1 MAKKEKAAPQ
11 VAEVKKTAP
20 KKVAD
25 KKAEATKKVEAKK
38 AEAPKKVEAKKPAA
52 PKAEKKVAPKVEA
65 KKAAPKVEKKP
76 AVKLDP
82 KKPLTKAQ
90 IVEHMAL
97 KLEVSKKQS
106 AMFLDELAS
115 LAGKNAKKGF
125 TIPGIGKVSTA
136 VRKARKGRN
145 PQTGAE
151 LKIPKKSVVKFK
163 VGKALQDVVFPTK
176 EK

>member
-1 MAKKEKAAPQ
+1 MAKEAKKVAAPKIVAAPKKAA
-11 VAEVKKTAP
+11 AP
-20 KKVAD
+20 KKVA
-25 KKAEATKKVEAKK
+25 
-38 AEAPKKVEAKKPAA
+38 A
-52 PKAEKKVAPKVEA
+52 PKAVEV
-65 KKAAPKVEKKP
+65 KKAAPKKE

-90 IVEHMAL
+90 IVEHMAT
-97 KLEVSKKQS
+97 KLEVTKKQS
-106 AMFLDELAS
+106 AMFLDELAV

-151 LKIPKKSVVKFK
+151 IKIAKKNVVKLK
-163 VGKALQDVVFPTK
+163 VGKALQDSVFPPK
-176 EK
+176 VEK